1 MNDVTTHDAGTHDG
15 TTRNQVRV
23 DFPGLDGLRAVG
35 ALAVL
40 TTHVAFQT
48 GESFR
53 HGVLGTLLARLD
65 LGVAIFFV
73 LSGFLLSRPWWVRA
87 ELEVVS
93 PRIASY
99 ARKRVWR
106 IVPVYLV
113 AVVAALTV
121 MSENDGAGPRIWLS
135 SLAMVNTYMSTALP
149 LGLTQMWS
157 LSVEVAFYISLP
169 ALMWLA
175 LGRPAR
181 IGRRSGA
188 VLLAMIGA
196 TLGWVI
202 WAAPALSDERAWAPA
217 LWLPGYLTWFA
228 AGLWLAR
235 EHVLATAG
243 RPTRLGRQVAAVA
256 AQPGTAW
263 VLALGLMLIAA
274 TPLAGPVALEQA
286 TTEAAVFK
294 NLTYAL
300 IGLLLV
306 ASGVW
311 SDAGGAF
318 RRVFDTRIVRH
329 LGHVSYSIFCLHLV
343 VLAVIQRRMD
353 YQLFSGDF
361 LHIWL
366 LTVVGSLAVS
376 EVVYWGLERP
386 AMRFA
391 RPSRGTTAQQPM
403 ATQAATTK

>member
-1 MNDVTTHDAGTHDG
+1 MRDVGTHDG
-15 TTRNQVRV
+15 VATRNPARV
-23 DFPGLDGLRAVG
+23 DFPGLDGLRVVG

-53 HGVLGTLLARLD
+53 HGVVGTLLARLD
-65 LGVAIFFV
+65 VGVAIFFV

-87 ELEVVS
+87 ELGEAP

-106 IVPVYLV
+106 IFPVYLA

-121 MSENDGAGPRIWLS
+121 MSENDGAGLRTWFS
-135 SLAMVNTYMSTALP
+135 SLTMVNTYVATELP
-149 LGLTQMWS
+149 HGLTQMWS
-157 LSVEVAFYISLP
+157 LSVEVAFYAVLP
-169 ALMWLA
+169 ALMWLT

-181 IGRRSGA
+181 IGRRSGG
-188 VLLAMIGA
+188 VLLGLLAV

-202 WAAPALSDERAWAPA
+202 WAAPALGDERAWSPA
-217 LWLPGYLTWFA
+217 LWLPGYLSWFA

-235 EHVLATAG
+235 EHVLASAG
-243 RPTRLGRQVAAVA
+243 RPTRLGRVVAAAA

-263 VLALGLMLIAA
+263 VMALGLMLIAA

-286 TTEAAVFK
+286 TTAAAVFK
-294 NLTYAL
+294 NLAYAL

-306 ASGVW
+306 ATGVW
-311 SDAGGAF
+311 SDARGAF

-329 LGHVSYSIFCLHLV
+329 LGHVSYSVFCLHLV
-343 VLAVIQRRMD
+343 VLAVVQDRMD

-361 LHIWL
+361 LHIWSVTIAGTL
-366 LTVVGSLAVS
+366 VVS

-391 RPSRGTTAQQPM
+391 TPSKGTTAQQPTP
-403 ATQAATTK
+403 TQAATTK